1 MRKLVIVLV
10 AVALCLSVVTMCS
23 AQSTPKTSIQQIG
36 ENAKIDWTNLVY
48 IVEGHGAVPRPE
60 VVPNRAVA
68 KLKARDYAKMDAI
81 ANLRMA
87 IEGTTISYESTG
99 KDYMADTTIRQKIE
113 GFVKNVQIIST
124 STETVEGDTIVIVK
138 MKAPMF
144 GDNSPASIF
153 LSEPAPSEPGTSE
166 SNPKASTDT
175 SSTADVSVEAS
186 VKVVLKADKKGSPKP
201 PEEVKATD
209 IDPSAPDVM
218 ASAKPSEE
226 GKPYTGVIIDAT
238 GFKLQRAM
246 SPKIRKGDGSVVWDG
261 VAASPDTVVE
271 KGIVS
276 YATSMDSAL
285 KNKRAGSNPLV
296 IRCIGRA
303 GGSFSCDPVLSDG
316 DAQILTYE
324 NSKSKFL
331 DDLNVVVIKDPI
343 FK

>member
-1 MRKLVIVLV
+1 MRKLVV
-10 AVALCLSVVTMCS
+10 AFVVIALCFAVVSMCS
-23 AQSTPKTSIQQIG
+23 AQGTPKASIQQIG
-36 ENAKIDWTNLVY
+36 EHAKIDWTNLVY
-48 IVEGHGAVPRPE
+48 IVEGQGAVPKPE

-68 KLKARDYAKMDAI
+68 KLKARDYAKMDAV

-87 IEGTTISYESTG
+87 IEGTTISYEATG
-99 KDYMADTTIRQKIE
+99 KDYMADVTIRQRIE
-113 GFVKNVQIIST
+113 GFVKNVQILST
-124 STETVEGDTIVIVK
+124 TTETFEGDTIVVVK

-144 GDNSPASIF
+144 GQNSPAAVF
-153 LSEPAPSEPGTSE
+153 LSETPPSES
-166 SNPKASTDT
+166 D
-175 SSTADVSVEAS
+175 SSTASNGSTSTDVSVEAS
-186 VKVVLKADKKGSPKP
+186 VKVVLKADKKGTPKP

-238 GFKLQRAM
+238 GYKLQRAM
-246 SPKIRKGDGSVVWDG
+246 SPKIRKSDGSVVWDG
-261 VAASPDTVVE
+261 VTASPDTVVE

-276 YATSMDSAL
+276 YATSMDSAR
-285 KNKRAGSNPLV
+285 KNKRAGSNPLI
-296 IRCIGRA
+296 IRCIGRS

-316 DAQILTYE
+316 DAQILIYE
-324 NSKSKFL
+324 NGKSKFL

>member
-1 MRKLVIVLV
+1 MRKLVV
-10 AVALCLSVVTMCS
+10 AVVVVALCLTVVTMCS
-23 AQSTPKTSIQQIG
+23 AQNAPKPSIQQIG

-60 VVPNRAVA
+60 IVPNRAVA

-113 GFVKNVQIIST
+113 GFVKNVQILST
-124 STETVEGDTIVIVK
+124 TTETIEGDTIVVVR
-138 MKAPMF
+138 MKAPMV
-144 GDNSPASIF
+144 GDNSPAAIF
-153 LSEPAPSEPGTSE
+153 LSEPAPTEPEAS
-166 SNPKASTDT
+166 ASTDT
-175 SSTADVSVEAS
+175 GSSTSTDVSVEAS

-201 PEEVKATD
+201 PEEVKATN
-209 IDPSAPDVM
+209 IDPNAPDVM
-218 ASAKPSEE
+218 ASAKPSAE

-246 SPKIRKGDGSVVWDG
+246 SPKIRTGDGSVVWDG
-261 VAASPDTVVE
+261 ISVSPDNVVE

-276 YATSMDSAL
+276 YATSMQSAR
-285 KNKRAGSNPLV
+285 KNKRAGSNPLI

-324 NSKSKFL
+324 NSKSRFL
-331 DDLNVVVIKDPI
+331 DDLNVVIIKDPI